1 MALGQNFE
9 GTNMLAHD
17 SPYLVL
23 ALSVGVLSAVLYVIY
38 TVMNNSCNDS
48 IEQS

>member
-1 MALGQNFE
+1 MALGPIFE
-9 GTNMLAHD
+9 GTNMLAQD
-17 SPYLVL
+17 SPYIVL

-48 IEQS
+48 SEHS